1 MMERVEHAEPGRTR
15 TGVASAPTTGDT
27 TANGPSTP
35 PERWLAGHMLAAMG
49 DPPITLVLWDGHEVD
64 SGGGVPRGRVRV
76 LDRSALWGLLRNP
89 ELEFGEAYSR
99 GTIVVDGDLPAFLEC
114 VYRTWYR
121 PAESAGDRLL
131 RRLYR
136 PSHPPRNTLARARHN
151 IHHHYDLGNDF
162 YRLWLDEQMIY
173 TCAYFPTREMGLAQ
187 AQVAKL
193 DHVCRKLRLR
203 PGDRVVEAGCGWGA
217 LALHMAR
224 HYGARV
230 RAFNISTE
238 QLAHARER
246 ARAEGLEDRVEF
258 IEDDYRNIGGECDA
272 FVSVGMLEHVGT
284 ENYAEFGRVIDR
296 TLTAEGRGLIHTIGR
311 DRPGLMNSWIERRI
325 FPGAHPPSLKEML
338 DLFEPRGLSVLDVEN
353 LRLHYALTLRHW
365 LERFEGVADQVEK
378 RFDANF
384 VRAWRLYLAGSMAAF
399 NAGNL
404 QLFQVTFARTGGND
418 IPWTRS
424 HLYE

>member
-1 MMERVEHAEPGRTR
+1 MMERVEHAEPAHTR
-15 TGVASAPTTGDT
+15 TGVASAPTTARRT
-27 TANGPSTP
+27 VSGPSSAL
-35 PERWLAGHMLAAMG
+35 ERWLAGHMLAAMG
-49 DPPITLVLWDGHEVD
+49 DPAITLALWDGHEVNR
-64 SGGGVPRGRVRV
+64 GGGTPRGRIRV
-76 LDRSALWGLLRNP
+76 LDRTALWGLLRNP

-99 GTIVVDGDLPAFLEC
+99 GTIVVEGDLPAFLEC

-121 PAESAGDRLL
+121 PAERAADRLL
-131 RRLYR
+131 RRLCR
-136 PSHPPRNTLARARHN
+136 PNHPPSNTLARSRHN

-173 TCAYFPTREMGLAQ
+173 TCAYFPTREMGLEQAQ
-187 AQVAKL
+187 AAKL
-193 DHVCRKLRLR
+193 DHVCRKLRLQ

-246 ARAEGLEDRVEF
+246 ARAEGLADRVEF

-296 TLTAEGRGLIHTIGR
+296 ILTAEGRGLIHTIGR
-311 DRPGLMNSWIERRI
+311 DRPGLINAWVERRI

-338 DLFEPRGLSVLDVEN
+338 DLFEPQGLSVLDVEN
-353 LRLHYALTLRHW
+353 LRLHYALTLKHW
-365 LERFEGVADQVEK
+365 LERFEQVADQVEK
-378 RFDANF
+378 HFDANF

-399 NAGNL
+399 NAGSL
-404 QLFQVTFARTGGND
+404 QLFQVTFARTGGNA

>member
-1 MMERVEHAEPGRTR
+1 MERVEPAETGHNR
-15 TGVASAPTTGDT
+15 TGVASAPTTGELT
-27 TANGPSTP
+27 SNGPSSAV
-35 PERWLAGHMLAAMG
+35 ERWLAGHMLAAMG
-49 DPPITLVLWDGHEVD
+49 SPAVTLELWDGHEIRA
-64 SGGGVPRGRVRV
+64 GGAMPRGRVRV

-99 GTIVVDGDLPAFLEC
+99 GTIVVEADLATFLESL
-114 VYRTWYR
+114 YRTWYR
-121 PAESAGDRLL
+121 PADRAADRLL

-136 PSHPPRNTLARARHN
+136 PSRPPRNTLDRSRHN

-162 YRLWLDEQMIY
+162 YRLWLDEQMVY
-173 TCAYFPTREMGLAQ
+173 TCAYFPTPDTGLEA

-193 DHVCRKLRLR
+193 DYVCRKLRLR

-246 ARAEGLEDRVEF
+246 ARAEGLADRVEF

-272 FVSVGMLEHVGT
+272 FISVGMLEHVGT

-296 TLTAEGRGLIHTIGR
+296 ILTPAGRGLIHTIGR
-311 DRPGLMNSWIERRI
+311 DRPGLMNAWIERRI

-338 DLFEPRGLSVLDVEN
+338 DLFEPRGFSVLDVEN